1 MLNIYVEERVARLRQ
16 IERHRALER
25 QRQLDAAR
33 ALHQAEQPAGKR
45 QYSRALIW
53 LGKRMQ
59 AWGKRLDNAEEHPGI
74 VAEGQR

>member
-1 MLNIYVEERVARLRQ
+1 MLNMYVEESVARLRQ
-16 IERHRALER
+16 TERYRALER
-25 QRQLDAAR
+25 QRQIDAAR
-33 ALHQAEQPAGKR
+33 AMQRAKQPAGKR

-59 AWGKRLDNAEEHPGI
+59 AWGKRLDNAEERSGI